1 MTVKFKKKLSLQTL
15 KDYVESNADNPKQ
28 LWDNNVQMCI
38 HALNTYINYKVR
50 TEYLFVGR
58 GIYPPSNDRPIMLS
72 GGAELKQGFCQSL
85 RPGWSK
91 FFYILIRWN
100 FLKYFCLG

>member
-1 MTVKFKKKLSLQTL
+1 MSLQTL
-15 KDYVESNADNPKQ
+15 KDYIASTSSNPKQ
-28 LWDNNVQMCI
+28 RWDADVQTCI
-38 HALNTYINYKVR
+38 SALNTYINFKVR
-50 TEYLFVGR
+50 KEYLFVGR
-58 GIYPPSNDRPIMLS
+58 GIYPPSDRVIKLS

-100 FLKYFCLG
+100 FLIYFCLG